1 MSTFI
6 CRTLHPP
13 SPLQRAVSLAVS
25 TKELGCW
32 LEGVT
37 PQGIQVLSQDSS
49 GDMLKLTQHKG
60 RLELLQQV
68 RKRAVRFIERYA
80 SFLDGW
86 VAPPTEVTMETIER
100 YFYSIIFN

>member
-1 MSTFI
+1 M
-6 CRTLHPP
+6 
-13 SPLQRAVSLAVS
+13 
-25 TKELGCW
+25 
-32 LEGVT
+32 EGVT

-49 GDMLKLTQHKG
+49 GDVLKLTQHKG

-86 VAPPTEVTMETIER
+86 VAPPTEVTVETIER
-100 YFYSIIFN
+100 YIYSIIFS